1 MAAIENVEISSGD
14 DMDDA
19 NEQPIRSKKKH
30 GSLGNPVAVDEEGL
44 LLDVNVQLADK
55 DPPMRE
61 DKWRDVNQFFH
72 APVEKEIG
80 GKKKKQCICKLCP

>member
-1 MAAIENVEISSGD
+1 MRISNVCFHIYHPSCSYYCI
-14 DMDDA
+14 A
-19 NEQPIRSKKKH
+19 KKKH

-44 LLDVNVQLADK
+44 LLDVDVQLADK